1 MIRIFLAA
9 GETSGDIHGANL
21 VRALRAADADVVCE
35 GLGGPRMAEAGM
47 ALREDLAGRAIMG
60 FAEVARS
67 LPYIRRVFRETEAHL
82 AKTRPDCVVLIDYP
96 GFNMRLAA
104 KAKAMGLRVAY
115 YISPQVWAWKAGRVR
130 TLARIVDKML
140 VILPFEEK
148 LYREAG
154 VDCVFVGHPLMDQL
168 ETAPVEG
175 IYRGGLVVGLLPG
188 SREQEIRRLMQPMI
202 DVARGIR
209 AAYPEARFIA
219 PCVNAAREAQVR
231 ALAGDFP
238 LETATGRM
246 YEVLDAARFC
256 LVASGTAT
264 LETALFGVPM
274 AILYKTGRL
283 NYWIARR
290 LVRISHIGL
299 ANILAGR
306 GIVPEFIQEQAAS
319 DVILPV
325 ALELMADTP
334 RRKQMLEDLT
344 LLRAALG
351 GSGASK
357 RAAGAILDVARN
369 K

>member
-1 MIRIFLAA
+1 VIRIFLAA

-21 VRALRAADADVVCE
+21 VRALCAADAGVVCE
-35 GLGGPRMAEAGM
+35 GLGGPRMAAAGM
-47 ALREDLAGRAIMG
+47 ELREDLAGRAIMG

-104 KAKAMGLRVAY
+104 RAKAMGLRVVY
-115 YISPQVWAWKAGRVR
+115 YISPQVWAWKAGRVK
-130 TLARIVDKML
+130 TLARVVDKML

-154 VDCVFVGHPLMDQL
+154 VDCAFVGHPLMDQL
-168 ETAPVEG
+168 EAAPVEG
-175 IYRGGLVVGLLPG
+175 IYRGGLLVGLLPG

-202 DVARGIR
+202 AVARGIR
-209 AAYPEARFIA
+209 AAHPEVRFVV

-231 ALAGDFP
+231 ALSGDLP
-238 LETATGRM
+238 IETTIGRM

-290 LVRISHIGL
+290 LVRIPHIGL
-299 ANILAGR
+299 VNILAGR
-306 GIVPEFIQEQAAS
+306 GIVPEFIQEQASA
-319 DVILPV
+319 DAILPV

-334 RRKQMLEDLT
+334 RRRQMLDDLAA
-344 LLRAALG
+344 LRAALG
-351 GSGASK
+351 GPGASM
-357 RAAGAILDVARN
+357 RAARAIVAVAQGN
-369 K
+369 

>member
-1 MIRIFLAA
+1 VSRIFLVA

-21 VRALRAADADVVCE
+21 VRALRAADPDAVCE

-60 FAEVARS
+60 FAEVFRS

-82 AKTRPDCVVLIDYP
+82 AKTRPDCIVLIDYP

-104 KAKAMGLRVAY
+104 RAKAMGLRVVY

-140 VILPFEEK
+140 AILPFEEK

-154 VDCVFVGHPLMDQL
+154 VDCSFVGHPLMDQL
-168 ETAPVEG
+168 EAVPVKG
-175 IYRGGLVVGLLPG
+175 IYRGELVVGLLPG
-188 SREQEIRRLMQPMI
+188 SREQEVRRLLEPMI
-202 DVARGIR
+202 AVARGIS
-209 AAYPEARFIA
+209 AVYPAARFVA
-219 PCVNAAREAQVR
+219 PCVNAARETQVR
-231 ALAGDFP
+231 TLAGDFP
-238 LETATGRM
+238 IEATIGRM

-299 ANILAGR
+299 ANILAGG
-306 GIVPEFIQEQAAS
+306 GIVPEFIQEQASA
-319 DVILPV
+319 DAILPV
-325 ALELMADTP
+325 ALELMGDTP
-334 RRKQMLEDLT
+334 RRRQMLDDLIA
-344 LLRAALG
+344 LRAELG
-351 GSGASK
+351 GAGASM
-357 RAAGAILDVARN
+357 RAAEAILAVARG

>member
-1 MIRIFLAA
+1 MRIFLAA

-21 VRALRAADADVVCE
+21 VRALRTAEADVVCE

-47 ALREDLAGRAIMG
+47 ELREDLAGRAIMG

-67 LPYIRRVFRETEAHL
+67 LPYIRRVFRSTEAHL
-82 AKTRPDCVVLIDYP
+82 AQTRPDCVVLIDYP

-104 KAKAMGLRVAY
+104 RAKARGLRVVY

-130 TLARIVDKML
+130 TLARVVDKML

-154 VDCVFVGHPLMDQL
+154 VDCAFVGHPLMDQI
-168 ETAPVEG
+168 ETISVAGV
-175 IYRGGLVVGLLPG
+175 YRGGLIVGLLPG
-188 SREQEIRRLMQPMI
+188 SREQEIRRLMAPMI
-202 DVARGIR
+202 AVAKGIR
-209 AAYPEARFIA
+209 AAYPGARFVV

-231 ALAGDFP
+231 ALAGNFP
-238 LETATGRM
+238 LETAAGHM

-306 GIVPEFIQEQAAS
+306 GIVPEFIQDQVSADA
-319 DVILPV
+319 ILPA

-334 RRKQMLEDLT
+334 RRRQMLDDLAA
-344 LLRAALG
+344 LRAALG
-351 GSGASK
+351 GPGASM
-357 RAAGAILDVARN
+357 RAAKAILDVAHG